1 MGEDDWGGDEVVGW
15 VLGEMAVAFVVRV
28 SSAARTSLA
37 GEGASPV
44 AAASVVVRE
53 ARSSVTRSRVTS
65 RGSVSSRVSLIVSSG
80 LVGSLGSLSSRSS
93 SEGSDG
99 VGDDVAGASASSVAV
114 SAVVVASVAVDSAAT
129 VSSFACLRMSE
140 TDHSSSTKRTLA

>member
-1 MGEDDWGGDEVVGW
+1 MGEEDWGEVAVGS
-15 VLGEMAVAFVVRV
+15 VMGEGGLGASWATGT
-28 SSAARTSLA
+28 ALA
-37 GEGASPV
+37 GGRASPV
-44 AAASVVVRE
+44 AASVVVRE

-99 VGDDVAGASASSVAV
+99 VGDDGARAAASSVAV
-114 SAVVVASVAVDSAAT
+114 SAAVVASVAIDSADTA
-129 VSSFACLRMSE
+129 SSFACMRMSE
-140 TDHSSSTKRTLA
+140 TDY

>member
-1 MGEDDWGGDEVVGW
+1 MGEDEWGGDVVVGW
-15 VLGEMAVAFVVRV
+15 VLGEVAVAFVVRV
-28 SSAARTSLA
+28 SSAAGTSLA
-37 GEGASPV
+37 GGG
-44 AAASVVVRE
+44 ASVVVRE
-53 ARSSVTRSRVTS
+53 ARSSATRSRVTS

-114 SAVVVASVAVDSAAT
+114 SAAVVASVAIDSADTA
-129 VSSFACLRMSE
+129 SSFACLRMSE
-140 TDHSSSTKRTLA
+140 TNY